1 MKLSLL
7 EKLHMRHR
15 FARYRYK
22 SEVPDIRYVME
33 SNLEGK
39 TLVDIGANKGIYCYY
54 LSRKAGSQ
62 GKVYAFEAQPE
73 LGDHLQS
80 VKESFNLDNLHIVN
94 KGLSSEPGILKMVR
108 TKVGAGGASF
118 YLQPDGLLEEL
129 DVPVITLDDFFGRE
143 VQETISF
150 IKCDVEGYEYEV
162 LKGGEMVL
170 RRDNPTILLE
180 CLDKEAKA
188 GRLFGYLADLGY
200 SGFFYFVR
208 REDHARY
215 RFKDRGIYVRV
226 TEFDKYDYVRPTID
240 FRNYIFTKDPDEIQ
254 KLSEYRQN

>member
-22 SEVPDIRYVME
+22 SEVPDIRYVLE
-33 SNLEGK
+33 SNFEGK
-39 TLVDIGANKGIYCYY
+39 TLLDIGANKGIYCYY
-54 LSRKAGSQ
+54 LSRKAGPQ

-80 VKESFNLDNLHIVN
+80 VKESFNLSNLHIVN
-94 KGLSSEPGILKMVR
+94 KGLSSEPGILKMGR
-108 TKVGAGGASF
+108 SKVGSGEASF
-118 YLQPDGLLEEL
+118 HYQPDGSLEEL
-129 DVPVITLDDFFGRE
+129 DIPVITLDDFFGKE
-143 VQETISF
+143 IQETIHF
-150 IKCDVEGYEYEV
+150 IKIDVQDHEYRV

-170 RRDNPTILLE
+170 KRDNPTILLE
-180 CLDKEAKA
+180 CLDKEAKK
-188 GRLFGYLADLGY
+188 GTLFGYLADLGY

-208 REDHARY
+208 PEDHARY
-215 RFKDRGIYVRV
+215 RYKDRGHYVRV
-226 TEFDKYDYVRPTID
+226 TEFDKYDYVRPTVD

-254 KLSEYRQN
+254 KLSEYRRD